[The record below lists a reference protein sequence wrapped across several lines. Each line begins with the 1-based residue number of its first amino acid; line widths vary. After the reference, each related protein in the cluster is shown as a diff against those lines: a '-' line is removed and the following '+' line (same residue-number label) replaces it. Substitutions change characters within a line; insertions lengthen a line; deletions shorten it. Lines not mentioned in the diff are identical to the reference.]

1 MCMRDTLSWFTSVA
15 LNRALIC
22 YSSVESHNFNKG
34 MILNLYYG
42 LYKTYIFSTLST
54 EIKWQVNKTND
65 RIFMIFIM
73 NAPINIIKCSA

>member
-1 MCMRDTLSWFTSVA
+1 
-15 LNRALIC
+15 
-22 YSSVESHNFNKG
+22 

-54 EIKWQVNKTND
+54 ENKWQVNKTND